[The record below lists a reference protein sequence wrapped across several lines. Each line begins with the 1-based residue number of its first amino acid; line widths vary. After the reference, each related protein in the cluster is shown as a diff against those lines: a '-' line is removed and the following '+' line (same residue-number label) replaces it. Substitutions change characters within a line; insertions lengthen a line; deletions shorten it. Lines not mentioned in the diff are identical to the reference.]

1 MNRPT
6 AIDQQLKV
14 YLEMTKTGSTE
25 QTDAILDQLMDRYN
39 LTTDNTDG
47 FFDRTLQEIYNAQVE
62 ADNKM
67 ASIFSS

>member
-1 MNRPT
+1 
-6 AIDQQLKV
+6 
-14 YLEMTKTGSTE
+14 MTKTGSTE